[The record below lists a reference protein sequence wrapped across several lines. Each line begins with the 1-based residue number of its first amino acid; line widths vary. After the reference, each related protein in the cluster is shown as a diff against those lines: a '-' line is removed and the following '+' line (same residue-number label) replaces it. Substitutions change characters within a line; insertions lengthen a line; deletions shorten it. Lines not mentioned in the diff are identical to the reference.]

1 MTANAPLFQRSHTNT
16 VTRGTRLPCTDFL
29 FLAALQ
35 GQQDLFAFS
44 VHLAPTRC
52 NLSSFREQLKLKE
65 DLNSAIYILFRLY
78 WHVSTHT
85 VKIKSP
91 AEPIRRDQCVPIL
104 KAKHSRLCQVK
115 IRAKHFILLYFQ
127 LLLNIVK
134 QQKGKRFQLC
144 TKSLCSTT
152 SIYAL

>member
-1 MTANAPLFQRSHTNT
+1 MPHCFS
-16 VTRGTRLPCTDFL
+16 
-29 FLAALQ
+29 AATETPWPEGLGSRAQ
-35 GQQDLFAFS
+35 TSCSWLHCKDNRICFAFS
-44 VHLAPTRC
+44 EHLAPTRC

-91 AEPIRRDQCVPIL
+91 AEPISRDQCVPIL